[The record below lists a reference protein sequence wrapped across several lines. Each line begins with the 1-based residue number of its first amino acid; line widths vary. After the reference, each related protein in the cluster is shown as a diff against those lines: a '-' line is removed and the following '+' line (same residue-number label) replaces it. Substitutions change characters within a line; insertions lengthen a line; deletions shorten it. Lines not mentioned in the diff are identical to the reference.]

1 MANDK
6 IFANGFLFKRSDKAP
21 SFVVG
26 NISVKIDEAIPFL
39 EQYAKNGWVNLKVN
53 QAQSGKYYFELD
65 TWEATGSAPAQAP
78 VAKVVA
84 PKTQPQTI
92 HLQPEGGEDLPF

>member
-1 MANDK
+1 MANNEK

-39 EQYAKNGWVNLKVN
+39 EQHAKNGWVNLKVN

-78 VAKVVA
+78 AKAPA
-84 PKTQPQTI
+84 PKQEPTAWVD
-92 HLQPEGGEDLPF
+92 PEADELPF

>member
-6 IFANGFLFKRSDKAP
+6 IFANGFLFKKSDKAP

-39 EQYAKNGWVNLKVN
+39 EQVNF
-53 QAQSGKYYFELD
+53 YI
-65 TWEATGSAPAQAP
+65 
-78 VAKVVA
+78 
-84 PKTQPQTI
+84 KTSK
-92 HLQPEGGEDLPF
+92 

>member
-39 EQYAKNGWVNLKVN
+39 EQYAKKIKILFIGYRVFVEKL
-53 QAQSGKYYFELD
+53 
-65 TWEATGSAPAQAP
+65 
-78 VAKVVA
+78 
-84 PKTQPQTI
+84 
-92 HLQPEGGEDLPF
+92 

>member
-6 IFANGFLFKRSDKAP
+6 IFANGFIFKRSDKAP

-39 EQYAKNGWVNLKVN
+39 EKYAKNGWVNLKVN

-65 TWEATGSAPAQAP
+65 TWEANGSAPANSAPQAQ
-78 VAKVVA
+78 AKA
-84 PKTQPQTI
+84 PAPAMA
-92 HLQPEGGEDLPF
+92 LPPEADGDLPF

>member
-39 EQYAKNGWVNLKVN
+39 EQYAKNGWVNLKIN

-65 TWEATGSAPAQAP
+65 TWEATGGAPVQAPAAKAP
-78 VAKVVA
+78 A
-84 PKTQPQTI
+84 PKAQPQTI
-92 HLQPEGGEDLPF
+92 HLEPEASDDLPF